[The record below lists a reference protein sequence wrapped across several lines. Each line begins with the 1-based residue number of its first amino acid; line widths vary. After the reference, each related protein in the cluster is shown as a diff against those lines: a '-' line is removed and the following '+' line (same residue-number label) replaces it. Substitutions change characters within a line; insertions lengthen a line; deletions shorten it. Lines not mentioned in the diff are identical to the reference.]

1 MGSITEYR
9 QRAENLRER
18 RRKRRGILV
27 ERGRAAKGLPDMLS
41 FREKLCYNEEN
52 NPNKKCPARCGTLCS
67 KRKEVEGMKYRWM
80 VVCLC
85 ACLVLFSGCASRKG
99 EEDALPRQ
107 EVELVDEAGEEA
119 PEIQPEETPEEE
131 PETKP
136 EETPS
141 QPEETPESGSQPEET
156 PAEEKPAAGQNTQ
169 QNTEQTAEQNAH
181 QEKPVQPAASTQSSS
196 FSQQQK
202 QWFDTFQS
210 QMTKA
215 FDRKAG
221 TIVVAQDDQGKKSL
235 RELDYDVTN
244 AYDKEGETVE
254 NAEIEADMTIAQTM
268 QTSLSYGSGDRE
280 VYERYSDFRKAKEAL
295 MTPLLEKGVK
305 LENLSNITREENQ
318 DGSCITLEF
327 DASAVRKYQTDLPS
341 DLSTE
346 ARMQLDGSG
355 ELVSLTVEQYRVK
368 NGKQEGYSTTEYT
381 FR

>member
-1 MGSITEYR
+1 
-9 QRAENLRER
+9 
-18 RRKRRGILV
+18 
-27 ERGRAAKGLPDMLS
+27 
-41 FREKLCYNEEN
+41 
-52 NPNKKCPARCGTLCS
+52 
-67 KRKEVEGMKYRWM
+67 
-80 VVCLC
+80 
-85 ACLVLFSGCASRKG
+85 
-99 EEDALPRQ
+99 
-107 EVELVDEAGEEA
+107 
-119 PEIQPEETPEEE
+119 
-131 PETKP
+131 
-136 EETPS
+136 
-141 QPEETPESGSQPEET
+141 
-156 PAEEKPAAGQNTQ
+156 
-169 QNTEQTAEQNAH
+169 
-181 QEKPVQPAASTQSSS
+181 
-196 FSQQQK
+196 
-202 QWFDTFQS
+202 
-210 QMTKA
+210 MTKA

>member
-119 PEIQPEETPEEE
+119 SETQPEETPEEE

-141 QPEETPESGSQPEET
+141 QPEETP
-156 PAEEKPAAGQNTQ
+156 AEEKPAAGQNTQ
-169 QNTEQTAEQNAH
+169 QNTEQNAH

-305 LENLSNITREENQ
+305 LENLSNIIREENQ
-318 DGSCITLEF
+318 DGSVITLEF

>member
-1 MGSITEYR
+1 
-9 QRAENLRER
+9 
-18 RRKRRGILV
+18 
-27 ERGRAAKGLPDMLS
+27 MLS
-41 FREKLCYNEEN
+41 FRKKLCYNEEN
-52 NPNKKCPARCGTLCS
+52 NPNKKRPARCGTLCS

-107 EVELVDEAGEEA
+107 EVELVEEAGEEA
-119 PEIQPEETPEEE
+119 PETQ
-131 PETKP
+131 P

-141 QPEETPESGSQPEET
+141 QPEQAPESGSQPEET
-156 PAEEKPAAGQNTQ
+156 PVEEKPAAGQNAQQNTQ

-181 QEKPVQPAASTQSSS
+181 QEKPAQPAASTQSGS

-210 QMTKA
+210 QMTQA
-215 FDRKAG
+215 FDRKSG

-318 DGSCITLEF
+318 DGSIITLEF